1 MAVVWLVGRQ
11 LGGLLM
17 VVFVSKTYKNC
28 SKHANISGASGKNK
42 LTWSGAAEGFRHGII
57 HSYWSEQLVTRLKSE
72 TYFPQNIVHSESEC

>member
-28 SKHANISGASGKNK
+28 SKHANISGASGKNN
-42 LTWSGAAEGFRHGII
+42 LTWSGAAEGFRHGIFTPI
-57 HSYWSEQLVTRLKSE
+57 EANSE
-72 TYFPQNIVHSESEC
+72 TYFPQNIVHSESEVYIL